1 MNENENE
8 ITAVITSSDDTP
20 AGAEQESGLRAA
32 APAASA
38 AGEAPAHAA
47 GDESSPED
55 ASASEEAAAP
65 EPAGADATASQD
77 GGAEDTAPALTD
89 SDIRRIVSDPMFV
102 CFAKG
107 KNGELSALCRD
118 FCEMLRLGDESRP
131 RTNLDPSV
139 MMRVTPHS
147 EGSVTTGVTLTERQ
161 RVLAR
166 QAGMSYREYYDLI
179 CGIPEKK

>member
-8 ITAVITSSDDTP
+8 IMTGTTSPEETP
-20 AGAEQESGLRAA
+20 AAAEQESGLRAA
-32 APAASA
+32 APAPSVPETTPAEEIITPSA
-38 AGEAPAHAA
+38 
-47 GDESSPED
+47 D
-55 ASASEEAAAP
+55 AASEGS
-65 EPAGADATASQD
+65 AGADATLSQG
-77 GGAEDTAPALTD
+77 GGAESTTPEI
-89 SDIRRIVSDPMFV
+89 SDADMRRIVSDPMFI

-107 KNGELSALCRD
+107 KNQDLGTLCRD
-118 FCEMLRLGDESRP
+118 FCEMLKAGDGSRP

-147 EGSVTTGVTLTERQ
+147 EGSVMSGVTLTERQ